1 MAEMRTEEE
10 QIEAIKKWWKE
21 NGTQTIVA
29 VVLVVG
35 GWFGYQGYESQQQ
48 ATGEAA
54 SAIYQEMLELNN
66 SEKEED
72 QGRRAQ
78 ILDQLKNEFGSTPYA
93 QFAALFKAKD
103 AVEAKDFDAAIAELT
118 YVKDTA
124 SDESLIHLATV
135 RLARVLNDQNQSEEA
150 LALLNV
156 ENVGAFEF
164 NYQDVKGD
172 VLMKLGRKDE
182 ARAAYEKAKEA
193 GANIGADQSLLELK
207 LGDLAVAE

>member
-10 QIEAIKKWWKE
+10 QIEAIKKRWKE

-54 SAIYQEMLELNN
+54 SAIYQEMLEINN

-72 QGRRAQ
+72 LGRRAQ

-124 SDESLIHLATV
+124 SDESLVHLATV

-193 GANIGADQSLLELK
+193 GNSIGADQSLLELK